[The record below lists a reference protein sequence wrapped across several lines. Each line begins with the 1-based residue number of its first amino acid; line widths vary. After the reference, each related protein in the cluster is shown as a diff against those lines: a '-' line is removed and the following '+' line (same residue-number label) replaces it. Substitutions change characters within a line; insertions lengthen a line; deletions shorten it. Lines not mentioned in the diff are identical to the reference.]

1 MMVKA
6 PLEPVRRARQR
17 AVDVALSDAKFP
29 DQVGVV
35 SVVQHRSARL
45 QRRFRIHDGRQR
57 FEIHGDQLG
66 RVFGEITAFG
76 QDDRD
81 RLADVAHLVIGEQR
95 LLWIEEHVLHLRG
108 PFPRQRQLGVGH
120 RGNELGQLRAVQHIG
135 DARCRGRARQVD
147 RANARM
153 GHLAAHEHRMQ
164 RVGQLQIG
172 HELAAAQQQAAVLA
186 ARHRASDI
194 SAWSDIVF
202 HLRRSRSNPAR
213 AASSRRPPSQP

>member
-1 MMVKA
+1 MMVEA

-17 AVDVALSDAKFP
+17 AVDVALADAKFA

-35 SVVQHRSARL
+35 FVVQHRSAGL

-57 FEIHGDQLG
+57 FEIDGDQLG
-66 RVFGEITAFG
+66 RVFGEIAAFG

-81 RLADVAHLVIGEQR
+81 RLADMAHLVIGEQR
-95 LLWIEEHVLHLRG
+95 LLRIEERVLDLRG

-120 RGNELGQLRAVQHIG
+120 RRKELGELRAVEHIG

-153 GHLAAHEHRMQ
+153 RHLAAHEHRMQ
-164 RVGQLQIG
+164 RVGKLQIG

-186 ARHRASDI
+186 TRHRASDI
-194 SAWSDIVF
+194 SAWSDIAF
-202 HLRRSRSNPAR
+202 HLQTIPL
-213 AASSRRPPSQP
+213 